1 MIQLGDSGCAGL
13 ETGFVK
19 IASLGPAVCPA
30 NVCKHEEGEMCW
42 PSEEELDLHEKSET
56 TFISASSGYSLPQPR
71 NDENQVEAKVLELNK
86 EG

>member
-30 NVCKHEEGEMCW
+30 NVCKHEEGEMC
-42 PSEEELDLHEKSET
+42 
-56 TFISASSGYSLPQPR
+56 
-71 NDENQVEAKVLELNK
+71 
-86 EG
+86 